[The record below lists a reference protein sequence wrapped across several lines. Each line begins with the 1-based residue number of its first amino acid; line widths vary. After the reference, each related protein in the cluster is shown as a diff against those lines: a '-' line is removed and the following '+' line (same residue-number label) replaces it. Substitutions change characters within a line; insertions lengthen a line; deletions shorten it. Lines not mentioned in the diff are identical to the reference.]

1 MKMFIKTRL
10 LRFVFFGFVP
20 AVLPA
25 GEPVTKI
32 EDLHKPQISAIR
44 HRLTEV
50 IYPPADIQ
58 SVDLLQPL
66 QAIWSDLPST
76 PTARD

>member
-1 MKMFIKTRL
+1 MKMFTKTRL

-44 HRLTEV
+44 FRRAEM
-50 IYPPADIQ
+50 ICPPADIQ

-66 QAIWSDLPST
+66 KSIWSDLPST
-76 PTARD
+76 PTARE